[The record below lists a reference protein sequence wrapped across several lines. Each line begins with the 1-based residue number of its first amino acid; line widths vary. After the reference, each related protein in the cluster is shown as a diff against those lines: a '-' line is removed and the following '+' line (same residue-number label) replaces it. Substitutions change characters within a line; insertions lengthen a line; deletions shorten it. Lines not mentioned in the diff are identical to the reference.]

1 VQDPLKK
8 AANANAQRQLENV
21 AVLYEQCCEWQIL
34 TSAPAPVAEVESS
47 MTQSSVS
54 SAQSAAPA
62 LHTDDTDTAMKS
74 SRTAQSAAAD
84 TELRRRKP
92 KASGYP
98 LGVMQNLMSN
108 IILCFCFALVC

>member
-1 VQDPLKK
+1 
-8 AANANAQRQLENV
+8 
-21 AVLYEQCCEWQIL
+21 
-34 TSAPAPVAEVESS
+34 

-54 SAQSAAPA
+54 SARSAAPA

-74 SRTAQSAAAD
+74 SRMAQSAAAD

-92 KASGYP
+92 KASGYL